1 MSKPFLIFLLALSVF
16 ILWLNLT
23 AAQPNPLPIAL
34 WLLIGG
40 ISIYKLCKSPSSA
53 S

>member
-1 MSKPFLIFLLALSVF
+1 MSKPFLVFLLALSVF

-23 AAQPNPLPIAL
+23 AAQANPAVIVF

-40 ISIYKLCKSPSSA
+40 LSVYKLCKSPSRA